1 MPNRAPV
8 AAGLR
13 SANPLQSLNNLFV
26 PVRRLNRSRPNR
38 ALPLVGLLAAVAL
51 ACGLASTNPGQS
63 RFEEFAGEQ
72 LSEAITREIC
82 LQGQVSS
89 LLRLVL
95 PNCVA
100 MVRQQRPVLGQLA
113 WAQTRRLNLGLFSLF
128 FTELGGQELMPNL
141 RLPTYRATS
150 LGAAGQVVLL
160 TSSTSSPSIGGP

>member
-1 MPNRAPV
+1 M
-8 AAGLR
+8 
-13 SANPLQSLNNLFV
+13 
-26 PVRRLNRSRPNR
+26 
-38 ALPLVGLLAAVAL
+38 VGLLAAL
-51 ACGLASTNPGQS
+51 AVGFGLASTNPGQS

-72 LSEAITREIC
+72 LSEAITHEIC
-82 LQGQVSS
+82 LQGQLSS

-113 WAQTRRLNLGLFSLF
+113 WAQTRRLNFGLFSLF
-128 FTELGGQELMPNL
+128 FTELGGQEMMPNL

-160 TSSTSSPSIGGP
+160 TSSTSPPSLGGP